1 VEFENNV
8 NNEELDT
15 QIKVNADNSGI
26 EEINRRVMESSAV
39 LDDLRKA
46 IGKVIVGQESIIN
59 RLLIGML
66 SNGHVLIEGV
76 PGLAKTL
83 IISTLAQT
91 FAASYKRI
99 QFTPDLLPADITGT
113 LIFNQKTGEFTPKK
127 GPIFT
132 NFILADEINRAPSK
146 VQSALLEAM
155 QERQVTLGDTT
166 YPLPSPFFVMAT
178 QNPIEHEGTYPL
190 PEAQIDRFLMKLKIK
205 YPSFEEERLILDRMV
220 AEKETKAN
228 QVLKPEDLA
237 QMREVIGDLYMEERL
252 KDYILHLVQAT
263 RYPQRYPRISSMN
276 GLIQYGASPRATIY
290 LARAAKAH
298 AYLEHR
304 GYVIPDDIKA
314 IGKDVLRHR
323 IILSY
328 EAEAEQVSTEEI
340 ITRIF
345 EEIEVP

>member
-1 VEFENNV
+1 M
-8 NNEELDT
+8 T
-15 QIKVNADNSGI
+15 I
-26 EEINRRVMESSAV
+26 EEIQARVLSSSAV
-39 LDDLRKA
+39 LDDVRA
-46 IGKVIVGQESIIN
+46 EIGKVIVGQENIIN

-66 SNGHVLIEGV
+66 ANGHVLIEGV

-83 IISTLAQT
+83 IISTLAKV

-113 LIFNQKTGEFTPKK
+113 LIYNQKTGEFTPKK
-127 GPIFT
+127 GPIFA

-155 QERQVTLGDTT
+155 QEHTVTIGDTT
-166 YPLPSPFFVMAT
+166 YQLPEPFFVMAT

-190 PEAQIDRFLMKLKIK
+190 PEAQVDRFLMKLKIK
-205 YPSFEEERLILDRMV
+205 YPSLREEKLILDRMV
-220 AEKETKAN
+220 SGAEILVEPVLQPLALKA
-228 QVLKPEDLA
+228 
-237 QMREVIGDLYMEERL
+237 MREVINEIYMEDKL
-252 KDYILHLVQAT
+252 KDYILNLVHAT
-263 RYPQRYPRISSMN
+263 RHPERYPRISAMN

-328 EAEAEQVSTEEI
+328 EAEAEQVSCEEL

-345 EEIEVP
+345 DEIEVP

>member
-1 VEFENNV
+1 M
-8 NNEELDT
+8 T
-15 QIKVNADNSGI
+15 I
-26 EEINRRVMESSAV
+26 EEIHARVLASSAV
-39 LDDLRKA
+39 LDDVRA
-46 IGKVIVGQESIIN
+46 EIGKVIVGQENIIN

-66 SNGHVLIEGV
+66 ANGHVLIEGV

-83 IISTLAQT
+83 IISTLAKV

-99 QFTPDLLPADITGT
+99 QFTPDLLPADIIGT
-113 LIFNQKTGEFTPKK
+113 LIYNQKTGEFTPKK
-127 GPIFT
+127 GPVFA

-155 QERQVTLGDTT
+155 QEHTVTIGDTT
-166 YPLPSPFFVMAT
+166 YQLPEPFFVMAT

-190 PEAQIDRFLMKLKIK
+190 PEAQVDRFMMKLKIK
-205 YPSFEEERLILDRMV
+205 YPSLREEKLILDRMV
-220 AEKETKAN
+220 SGAEIPVE
-228 QVLKPEDLA
+228 QVLQPQALKG
-237 QMREVIGDLYMEERL
+237 MREVINEIYMEDKL
-252 KDYILHLVQAT
+252 KDYILNLVHAT
-263 RYPQRYPRISSMN
+263 RHPERYPRISAMN

-314 IGKDVLRHR
+314 IGKDLLRHR

-328 EAEAEQVSTEEI
+328 EAEAEQVSCEEL

-345 EEIEVP
+345 DEIEVP

>member
-1 VEFENNV
+1 V
-8 NNEELDT
+8 L
-15 QIKVNADNSGI
+15 A
-26 EEINRRVMESSAV
+26 SSAV
-39 LDDLRKA
+39 LDDVRA
-46 IGKVIVGQESIIN
+46 EIGKVIVGQENIIN

-66 SNGHVLIEGV
+66 ANGHVLIEGV

-83 IISTLAQT
+83 IISTLAKV

-99 QFTPDLLPADITGT
+99 QFTPDLLPADIIGT
-113 LIFNQKTGEFTPKK
+113 LIYNQKTGEFTPKK
-127 GPIFT
+127 GPVFA

-155 QERQVTLGDTT
+155 QEHTVTIGDTT
-166 YPLPSPFFVMAT
+166 YQLPEPFFVMAT

-190 PEAQIDRFLMKLKIK
+190 PEAQVDRFMMKLKIK
-205 YPSFEEERLILDRMV
+205 YPSLREEKLILDRMV
-220 AEKETKAN
+220 SGAEIPVE
-228 QVLKPEDLA
+228 QVLQPQALKG
-237 QMREVIGDLYMEERL
+237 MREVINEIYMEDKL
-252 KDYILHLVQAT
+252 KDYILNLVHAT
-263 RYPQRYPRISSMN
+263 RHPERYPRISAMN

-314 IGKDVLRHR
+314 IGKDLLRHR

-328 EAEAEQVSTEEI
+328 EAEAEQVSCEEL

-345 EEIEVP
+345 DEIEVP